1 MAKLPNTLDEL
12 RREIDAIDD
21 RLHDL
26 IAQRTA
32 VVRRIAEIKGK
43 GPVLRPGREA
53 RILRHRLSVAAG
65 DPLPAAVF
73 ARVWRELIS
82 AYCRLQGPLQVAVCA
97 PVKSVGYWDLARDH
111 FGSATKM
118 SLFHSATLVLRA
130 VSETEGMV
138 GLLPMPHDDDTDPWW
153 RHLATGPEPAL
164 RVVARLP
171 FTANPGARFE
181 DLQAVVVARVAEE
194 DSGDDVSW
202 LVVSAEERIS
212 RRSLNDLAQGV
223 DFDAQVLA
231 GHDEG
236 SGAGY
241 FYLLEVAG
249 HVGRDDARLARLTD
263 RLKAA
268 RGRVTPVGAY
278 ARPQADA

>member
-1 MAKLPNTLDEL
+1 MAKMPDTLDEL

-26 IAQRTA
+26 IGQRTA

-53 RILRHRLSVAAG
+53 RILRHRLAAAEG
-65 DPLPAAVF
+65 DVIPGAVF
-73 ARVWRELIS
+73 ARVWRELIA

-111 FGSATKM
+111 FGSTTKM
-118 SLFHSATLVLRA
+118 SLFHSPTLVLRA
-130 VSETEGMV
+130 VGEVDGMV

-153 RHLATGPEPAL
+153 RHLATGPEPSL

-202 LVVSAEERIS
+202 LVVSAEERVS
-212 RRSLNDLAQGV
+212 RRSLNDLMQAAG
-223 DFDAQVLA
+223 FDAHVLA

-236 SGAGY
+236 SSSDY
-241 FYLLEVAG
+241 FYLLEAAG
-249 HVGRDDARLARLTD
+249 HISRDDARLATVAEK
-263 RLKAA
+263 LKAA
-268 RGRVTPVGAY
+268 RGRVIPVGAY
-278 ARPQADA
+278 ARPQVGA